1 MKKVLSVLITAALM
15 LQLLVMFGAVSAE
28 GAAAMTVT
36 STSGTVG
43 STVTVEVGIANNP
56 GFHALE
62 CQIEYDKTLL
72 KLESITAGEKLAPT
86 QTSVDPE
93 NQFITSLGD
102 AGKPAGFVYLGISF
116 NENPPAIVK
125 NELVT
130 GDVTLAT
137 LTFTMLAAGTANV
150 NVTCI
155 ESLSLDDTLEMNQF
169 VTLPATGTVTIA
181 EKPAYVRGDVNGDG
195 VVDDNDAIRLLL
207 FTLFGAE
214 DYPINQNGDMNGD
227 GVEDDSDVIHLLLFT
242 LFGAE
247 DYPLSQ

>member
-15 LQLLVMFGAVSAE
+15 LQLLVMFGAVSAA
-28 GAAAMTVT
+28 GSAAITVANA
-36 STSGTVG
+36 SGTVG

-62 CQIEYDKTLL
+62 CQIEYDKTLM
-72 KLESITAGEKLAPT
+72 KLESITPGEKLAPT
-86 QTSVDPE
+86 QTSADPE
-93 NQFITSLGD
+93 NQFVTSIGD
-102 AGKPAGFVYLGISF
+102 AGTPAGFVYLGISF

-137 LTFTMLAAGTANV
+137 LTFTMLATGTANV

-155 ESLSLDDTLEMNQF
+155 ESLSLDDTLEMNRF

-181 EKPAYVRGDVNGDG
+181 EKPANNIGDVNMDG
-195 VVDDNDAIRLLL
+195 TVDFADLQRLYQHLSTDNKLSAVALSLADTNNDTTVDFADLQRLYQHLSTDNKL
-207 FTLFGAE
+207 F
-214 DYPINQNGDMNGD
+214 
-227 GVEDDSDVIHLLLFT
+227 
-242 LFGAE
+242 
-247 DYPLSQ
+247 

>member
-15 LQLLVMFGAVSAE
+15 LQMLVMFSAVSAA
-28 GAAAMTVT
+28 GPAVITVKNA
-36 STSGTVG
+36 SGTVG

-155 ESLSLDDTLEMNQF
+155 ESLSLDDTLEMNKF

-181 EKPAYVRGDVNGDG
+181 EKPAYVLGDVNLDS
-195 VVDDNDAIRLLL
+195 VVDMEDTTKLMRHVLNAETITDASALAAAEVTGNDSIDMEDVAKLMRYVLHAI
-207 FTLFGAE
+207 
-214 DYPINQNGDMNGD
+214 
-227 GVEDDSDVIHLLLFT
+227 DSLD
-242 LFGAE
+242 
-247 DYPLSQ
+247 

>member
-15 LQLLVMFGAVSAE
+15 LQILVMFSAVSAA
-28 GAAAMTVT
+28 GPAVITVKNA
-36 STSGTVG
+36 SGTVG

-155 ESLSLDDTLEMNQF
+155 ESLSLDDTLEMNKF

-181 EKPAYVRGDVNGDG
+181 EKPAYVLGDVNLDS
-195 VVDDNDAIRLLL
+195 VVDMEDTTKLMRHVLNAETITDASALAAAEVTGNDSIDMEDVAKLMRYVLHAI
-207 FTLFGAE
+207 
-214 DYPINQNGDMNGD
+214 
-227 GVEDDSDVIHLLLFT
+227 DSLD
-242 LFGAE
+242 
-247 DYPLSQ
+247 

>member
-15 LQLLVMFGAVSAE
+15 LQMLVMFSAVSAA
-28 GAAAMTVT
+28 GPAVITVKNA
-36 STSGTVG
+36 SGTVG

-169 VTLPATGTVTIA
+169 VTLPATGTVTVA